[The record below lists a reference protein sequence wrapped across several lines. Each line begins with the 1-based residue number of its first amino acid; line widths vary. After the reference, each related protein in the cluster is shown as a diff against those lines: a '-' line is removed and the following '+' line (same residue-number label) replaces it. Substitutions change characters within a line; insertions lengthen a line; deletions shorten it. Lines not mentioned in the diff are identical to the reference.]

1 MAEMPTKC
9 VSTVAT
15 IGVEAQLVF
24 IDFEGRTD
32 GMSLKILLSQIK
44 PRQLVSRG
52 SVSGQLVVSRW
63 SVSDQSV
70 VIQWSVSGQ
79 SLLWSMYVWSV
90 VICNGQSVGSISGQW
105 WSVRGK

>member
-44 PRQLVSRG
+44 PRQLVSAQSMLVSLWSVFSAWPVRV
-52 SVSGQLVVSRW
+52 VSGQCE
-63 SVSDQSV
+63 
-70 VIQWSVSGQ
+70 VI
-79 SLLWSMYVWSV
+79 
-90 VICNGQSVGSISGQW
+90 
-105 WSVRGK
+105 GKE

>member
-1 MAEMPTKC
+1 MLFADVAEIPTKC

-15 IGVEAQLVF
+15 IGGVEAQLVF

-44 PRQLVSRG
+44 PRQLVSA
-52 SVSGQLVVSRW
+52 QW
-63 SVSDQSV
+63 SVLRGQSL

-79 SLLWSMYVWSV
+79 SV
-90 VICNGQSVGSISGQW
+90 VIVCGQSLVS
-105 WSVRGK
+105 